1 MQSQIVDYFIKH
13 IMEQKRVVITGMG
26 TITSI
31 GKNINEFKES
41 LFNGRCG
48 ISAIE
53 GMDQF
58 GPLTVHVAGM
68 VKDFKPTELGMDA
81 GSVRRSDKFSQ
92 FGICAAIQAMEQSG
106 LKAGENIEPGRLGC
120 YVGTGIGGMQT
131 FIDQTLVLNNE
142 GPKRISPLFI
152 PMMIGNLGAGNIAI
166 RFNAQGPCLPVVSA
180 CATSTH
186 AVGEAFRA
194 IKFGLADAVIAGGTE
209 AAVNPLAIGG
219 FANMKALTTAQDP
232 LEACLP
238 FDARRGGFV
247 MAEGAGILI
256 LEEYEHAVKRGAN
269 IIAEVAGYGNTCDAY
284 HYTAPRPDGTTTA
297 AALTLAL
304 READYRNDSLLYINA
319 HGTGTHMNDACETK
333 AIKISLGEEEARKVM
348 ISSTKSMHGHMLGAT
363 GAVEL
368 IASAL
373 ALQNGVLPPT
383 IGYKEPDPECDLDY
397 IPNTA
402 RKVQAGYALSCSLG
416 FGGHNAAV
424 ALKQYHD

>member
-1 MQSQIVDYFIKH
+1 MTA
-13 IMEQKRVVITGMG
+13 KRVVITGMG
-26 TITSI
+26 AVTSI
-31 GKNINEFKES
+31 GKNIQEFTDS
-41 LFNGRCG
+41 LINGKCG
-48 ISAIE
+48 ISLLE
-53 GMDQF
+53 GMDKY
-58 GPLTVHVAGM
+58 GELTVKVGGQ
-68 VKDFKPTELGMDA
+68 VKDFNPVELGMDP
-81 GSVRRSDKFSQ
+81 GSARRSDRFSQ
-92 FGICAAIQAMEQSG
+92 FGICAAMQAMLQSG
-106 LKAGENIEPGRLGC
+106 LKADENIPASRLGV
-120 YVGTGIGGMQT
+120 YVGSGIGGMQT
-131 FIDQTLVLNNE
+131 FIDQTIVMKDD
-142 GPKRISPLFI
+142 GARRVSPLFI

-166 RFNAQGPCLPVVSA
+166 KFNAQGPCLPVVSA

-194 IKFGLADAVIAGGTE
+194 IKYGMADAIIAGGTE

-219 FANMKALTTAQDP
+219 FANMKALSTAENP

-256 LEEYEHAVKRGAN
+256 LEEYEHAVKRGAR
-269 IIAEVAGYGNTCDAY
+269 IIAEVTGYGNTCDAY

-297 AALTLAL
+297 ASLSLAL
-304 READYRNDSLLYINA
+304 KEAGYQNDGLLYINA

-333 AIKISLGEEEARKVM
+333 AIKIALGEQEARKVM

-368 IASAL
+368 IASAI
-373 ALQNGVLPPT
+373 ALQEGVLPPT

-397 IPNTA
+397 VPNTA
-402 RKVQAGYALSCSLG
+402 RKVQAEYALSCSLG

-424 ALKQYHD
+424 TLKRYQN

>member
-1 MQSQIVDYFIKH
+1 MT
-13 IMEQKRVVITGMG
+13 EKRVVITGMG
-26 TITSI
+26 AVTSI

-41 LFNGRCG
+41 LFAGRCG
-48 ISAIE
+48 ITLLE
-53 GMDQF
+53 GMDKF
-58 GPLTVHVAGM
+58 GEMAVKVGGQ
-68 VKDFKPTELGMDA
+68 VKDFNPVELGMDA
-81 GSVRRSDKFSQ
+81 GSVRRSDRFSQ
-92 FGICAAIQAMEQSG
+92 FGICAAMQAMEQSG
-106 LKAGENIEPGRLGC
+106 LKAGENVEPGRLGV
-120 YVGTGIGGMQT
+120 YVGSGIGGMQT
-131 FIDQTLVLNNE
+131 FIDQTIVMKEE
-142 GPKRISPLFI
+142 GAKRVSPLFI

-166 RFNAQGPCLPVVSA
+166 KFNACGPCLPVVSA

-186 AVGEAFRA
+186 AIGEAFRA
-194 IKFGLADAVIAGGTE
+194 IKYDMADAIIAGGTE

-219 FANMKALTTAQDP
+219 FANMKALSTAENP

-247 MAEGAGILI
+247 MAEGAGIMI
-256 LEEYEHAVKRGAN
+256 LEEYEHAVKRGAH

-297 AALTLAL
+297 AALSQSLS
-304 READYRNDSLLYINA
+304 EAGYTNDSLLYINA

-333 AIKISLGEEEARKVM
+333 AIKIALGEEQARKVM

-368 IASAL
+368 IASAI
-373 ALQNGVLPPT
+373 ALEEGVLPPT

-402 RKVQAGYALSCSLG
+402 RRVQAEYALSCSLG

-424 ALKQYHD
+424 TLKRYKD

>member
-1 MQSQIVDYFIKH
+1 MS
-13 IMEQKRVVITGMG
+13 KRVVITGMG
-26 TITSI
+26 VVTCI
-31 GKNINEFKES
+31 GKNISEFKES

-48 ISAIE
+48 ISKIE
-53 GMDQF
+53 GLDRF
-58 GPLTVHVAGM
+58 GELSVHVAGQ
-68 VKDFKPTELGMDA
+68 VKDFNPVEMGMDA
-81 GSVRRSDKFSQ
+81 GSVRRSDRFSQ
-92 FGICAAIQAMEQSG
+92 FGICAAMQAMEQSG
-106 LKAGENIEPGRLGC
+106 LKAGENIEPGRLGV
-120 YVGTGIGGMQT
+120 YVGSGIGGMQT
-131 FIDQTLVLNNE
+131 FIDQTIVMKEE
-142 GPKRISPLFI
+142 GAKRVSPLFI

-166 RFNAQGPCLPVVSA
+166 KFNACGPCLPVVSA

-194 IKFGLADAVIAGGTE
+194 IKYGMADAIITGGTE
-209 AAVNPLAIGG
+209 AAVNELAIGG
-219 FANMKALTTAQDP
+219 FANMKALTTVENP

-238 FDARRGGFV
+238 FDKRRGGFV
-247 MAEGAGILI
+247 MAEGAGIMI

-269 IIAEVAGYGNTCDAY
+269 IIAEVSGYGNTCDAY

-297 AALTLAL
+297 ACLSQALS
-304 READYRNDSLLYINA
+304 EAEYRNDQLLYINA

-333 AIKISLGEEEARKVM
+333 AIKIALGDEQARKVM

-368 IASAL
+368 IASAI
-373 ALQNGVLPPT
+373 ALESGVLPPT

-402 RKVQAGYALSCSLG
+402 RRVQAEYALSCSLG

-424 ALKQYHD
+424 ALRRFKD

>member
-1 MQSQIVDYFIKH
+1 MK
-13 IMEQKRVVITGMG
+13 EKRVVITGMG
-26 TITSI
+26 AITSI

-48 ISAIE
+48 ISTIE

-58 GPLTVHVAGM
+58 GPLSVHVAGM
-68 VKDFKPTELGMDA
+68 VKDFKPTELGMDP

-106 LKAGENIEPGRLGC
+106 LKADENIAPGRLGV
-120 YVGTGIGGMQT
+120 YVGSGIGGMQT
-131 FIDQTLVLNNE
+131 FINQTLVLNNE

-166 RFNAQGPCLPVVSA
+166 KFNAQGPCLPVVSA

-194 IKFGLADAVIAGGTE
+194 IKYGLADAIIAGGTE
-209 AAVNPLAIGG
+209 AAVNALAIGG
-219 FANMKALTTAQDP
+219 FANMKALTTAENP

-269 IIAEVAGYGNTCDAY
+269 IIAEVSGYGNTCDAY
-284 HYTAPRPDGTTTA
+284 HYTAPRPDGSTTA
-297 AALTLAL
+297 ASLTLAL
-304 READYRNDSLLYINA
+304 QEACYSNNDLLYINA

-333 AIKISLGEEEARKVM
+333 AIKIALGEEQARKVM

-373 ALQNGVLPPT
+373 ALHEGVLPPT

-402 RKVQAGYALSCSLG
+402 RKVQAEYALSCSLG

-424 ALKQYHD
+424 ALHRYHD

>member
-1 MQSQIVDYFIKH
+1 MT
-13 IMEQKRVVITGMG
+13 EKRVVITGMG
-26 TITSI
+26 TVTCI
-31 GKNINEFKES
+31 GKNINEFKDS
-41 LFNGRCG
+41 LFAGRCG
-48 ISAIE
+48 ISLLE
-53 GMDQF
+53 GMDKYGEMAVKVGGQ
-58 GPLTVHVAGM
+58 
-68 VKDFKPTELGMDA
+68 VKDFNPVELGMDA
-81 GSVRRSDKFSQ
+81 GSVRRSDRFSQ
-92 FGICAAIQAMEQSG
+92 FGICAAMQAMEQSG
-106 LKAGENIEPGRLGC
+106 LKAGENVEPGRLGV
-120 YVGTGIGGMQT
+120 YVGSGIGGMQT
-131 FIDQTLVLNNE
+131 FIDQTIVMKEE
-142 GPKRISPLFI
+142 GARRVSPLFI

-166 RFNAQGPCLPVVSA
+166 KFNACGPCLPVVSA

-194 IKFGLADAVIAGGTE
+194 IKFGMADAIIAGGTE

-219 FANMKALTTAQDP
+219 FANMKALSTAENP

-256 LEEYEHAVKRGAN
+256 LEEYEHAVKRGAH
-269 IIAEVAGYGNTCDAY
+269 IIAEVSGYGNTCDAY

-297 AALTLAL
+297 AALSQSLS
-304 READYRNDSLLYINA
+304 EAGYTNDALLYINA

-333 AIKISLGEEEARKVM
+333 AIKIALGEEQARKVM

-368 IASAL
+368 IASAI
-373 ALQNGVLPPT
+373 ALEEGVLPPT

-402 RKVQAGYALSCSLG
+402 RRVQAEFALSCSLG

-424 ALKQYHD
+424 TLRRYNG

>member
-1 MQSQIVDYFIKH
+1 MK
-13 IMEQKRVVITGMG
+13 EKRVVITGMG
-26 TITSI
+26 AITSI
-31 GKNINEFKES
+31 GKNISEFKES

-48 ISAIE
+48 ISLLE
-53 GMDQF
+53 GMDKY
-58 GPLTVHVAGM
+58 GELTVKVGGQ
-68 VKDFKPTELGMDA
+68 VKDFNPVELGMDA
-81 GSVRRSDKFSQ
+81 GSARRSDRFSQ
-92 FGICAAIQAMEQSG
+92 FGICAAMQAMEQSG
-106 LKAGENIEPGRLGC
+106 LKADENIAASRLGV
-120 YVGTGIGGMQT
+120 YVGSGIGGMQT
-131 FIDQTLVLNNE
+131 FIDQTLVMKDE
-142 GPKRISPLFI
+142 GARRISPLFI

-166 RFNAQGPCLPVVSA
+166 KFNAQGPCLPVVSA

-194 IKFGLADAVIAGGTE
+194 IKYGMADAIIAGGTE
-209 AAVNPLAIGG
+209 AAINPLAIGG
-219 FANMKALTTAQDP
+219 FANMKALTTAENP

-256 LEEYEHAVKRGAN
+256 LEEYEHAVKRGAH

-297 AALTLAL
+297 ASLSLAL
-304 READYRNDSLLYINA
+304 EEAGYQNDGLLYINA

-333 AIKISLGEEEARKVM
+333 AIKIALGDEQARKVM

-368 IASAL
+368 IASAI
-373 ALQNGVLPPT
+373 ALEEGVLPPT

-402 RKVQAGYALSCSLG
+402 RRIQAEYALSCSLG

-424 ALKQYHD
+424 ALRRFKK

>member
-1 MQSQIVDYFIKH
+1 MK
-13 IMEQKRVVITGMG
+13 EKRIVITGMG
-26 TITSI
+26 AITSI

-41 LFNGRCG
+41 LFSGRCG
-48 ISAIE
+48 LSLLE
-53 GMDQF
+53 GMDKF
-58 GPLTVHVAGM
+58 GELSVKVAGQ
-68 VKDFKPTELGMDA
+68 VKDFNPVELGMDPGGA
-81 GSVRRSDKFSQ
+81 RRSDRFSQ

-106 LKAGENIEPGRLGC
+106 LKAGENIEPSRLGC
-120 YVGTGIGGMQT
+120 YVGSGIGGMQT
-131 FIDQTLVLNNE
+131 FIDQTIVMKEE
-142 GPKRISPLFI
+142 GAKRVSPLFI

-166 RFNAQGPCLPVVSA
+166 KFNAQGPCLPVVSA

-194 IKFGLADAVIAGGTE
+194 IKYGMADAIIAGGAE
-209 AAVNPLAIGG
+209 AAINPLAIGG
-219 FANMKALTTAQDP
+219 FANMKALTTAENP

-238 FDARRGGFV
+238 FDKRRGGFV

-256 LEEYEHAVKRGAN
+256 LEEYEHAVKRGAH
-269 IIAEVAGYGNTCDAY
+269 IIAEVSGYGNTCDAY

-297 AALTLAL
+297 ASLSLAL
-304 READYRNDSLLYINA
+304 KEAGYQNDGLLYINA

-333 AIKISLGEEEARKVM
+333 AIKIALGEQEARKVM

-368 IASAL
+368 IASAI
-373 ALQNGVLPPT
+373 ALESGILPPT

-402 RKVQAGYALSCSLG
+402 RRVQAEYALSCSLG
-416 FGGHNAAV
+416 FGGHNSAV
-424 ALKQYHD
+424 VLHRYNG

>member
-1 MQSQIVDYFIKH
+1 MK
-13 IMEQKRVVITGMG
+13 EKRVVITGMG
-26 TITSI
+26 AITSI
-31 GKNINEFKES
+31 GKNISEFKES

-48 ISAIE
+48 ISLLE
-53 GMDQF
+53 GMDKF
-58 GPLTVHVAGM
+58 GELTVKVGGQ
-68 VKDFKPTELGMDA
+68 VKDFNPVELGMDA
-81 GSVRRSDKFSQ
+81 GSARRSDRFSQ
-92 FGICAAIQAMEQSG
+92 FGICAAMQAMEQSG
-106 LKAGENIEPGRLGC
+106 LKADENIAASRLGV
-120 YVGTGIGGMQT
+120 YVGSGIGGMQT
-131 FIDQTLVLNNE
+131 FIDQTIVMKDE
-142 GPKRISPLFI
+142 GARRISPLFI

-166 RFNAQGPCLPVVSA
+166 KFNAQGPCLPVVSA

-194 IKFGLADAVIAGGTE
+194 IKYGMADAIIAGGTE
-209 AAVNPLAIGG
+209 AAINPLAIGG
-219 FANMKALTTAQDP
+219 FANMKALTTAENP

-247 MAEGAGILI
+247 MAEGAGIMI
-256 LEEYEHAVKRGAN
+256 LEEYEHAVKRGAH

-297 AALTLAL
+297 ASLSLAL
-304 READYRNDSLLYINA
+304 EEAGYQNDGLLYINA

-333 AIKISLGEEEARKVM
+333 AIKIALGDEQARKVM

-368 IASAL
+368 IASAI
-373 ALQNGVLPPT
+373 AIEEGVLPPT

-402 RKVQAGYALSCSLG
+402 RRIQAEYALSCSLG

-424 ALKQYHD
+424 ALRRFKK

>member
-1 MQSQIVDYFIKH
+1 MK
-13 IMEQKRVVITGMG
+13 EKRVVITGMG
-26 TITSI
+26 AITSI

-48 ISAIE
+48 ISTIE

-58 GPLTVHVAGM
+58 GPLSVHVAGM
-68 VKDFKPTELGMDA
+68 VKDFKPTELGMDP

-106 LKAGENIEPGRLGC
+106 LKADENIAPGRLGV
-120 YVGTGIGGMQT
+120 YVGSGIGGMQT

-142 GPKRISPLFI
+142 GPRRISPLFI

-166 RFNAQGPCLPVVSA
+166 KFNAQGPCLPVVSA

-194 IKFGLADAVIAGGTE
+194 IKYGLADAIIAGGTE
-209 AAVNPLAIGG
+209 AAVNALAIGG
-219 FANMKALTTAQDP
+219 FANMKALTTAENP

-269 IIAEVAGYGNTCDAY
+269 IIAEVSGYGNTCDAY
-284 HYTAPRPDGTTTA
+284 HYTAPRPDGSTTA
-297 AALTLAL
+297 ASLTLAL
-304 READYRNDSLLYINA
+304 QEAGYSNNDLLYINA

-333 AIKISLGEEEARKVM
+333 AIKIALGEEQARKVM

-373 ALQNGVLPPT
+373 ALHEGVLPPT

-402 RKVQAGYALSCSLG
+402 RKVQAEYALSCSLG

-424 ALKQYHD
+424 ALHRYHD

>member
-1 MQSQIVDYFIKH
+1 MK
-13 IMEQKRVVITGMG
+13 EKRVVITGMG
-26 TITSI
+26 AITSI

-48 ISAIE
+48 ISTIE

-58 GPLTVHVAGM
+58 GPLSVHVAGM
-68 VKDFKPTELGMDA
+68 VKDFKPTELGMDP

-106 LKAGENIEPGRLGC
+106 LKADENIAPGRLGV
-120 YVGTGIGGMQT
+120 YVGSGIGGMQT
-131 FIDQTLVLNNE
+131 FINQTLVLNNE

-166 RFNAQGPCLPVVSA
+166 KFNAQGPCLPVVSA

-194 IKFGLADAVIAGGTE
+194 IKYGLADAIIAGGTE
-209 AAVNPLAIGG
+209 AAVNALAIGG
-219 FANMKALTTAQDP
+219 FANMKALTTAENP

-256 LEEYEHAVKRGAN
+256 LEEYEHAIKRGAN
-269 IIAEVAGYGNTCDAY
+269 IIAEVSGYGNTCDAY
-284 HYTAPRPDGTTTA
+284 HYTAPRPDGSTTA
-297 AALTLAL
+297 ASLTLAL
-304 READYRNDSLLYINA
+304 QEAGYSNSDLLYINA

-333 AIKISLGEEEARKVM
+333 AIKIALGEEQARKVM

-373 ALQNGVLPPT
+373 ALHEGVLPPT

-402 RKVQAGYALSCSLG
+402 RKVQAEYALSCSLG

-424 ALKQYHD
+424 ALHRYHD

>member
-1 MQSQIVDYFIKH
+1 MG
-13 IMEQKRVVITGMG
+13 VIS
-26 TITSI
+26 SI
-31 GKNINEFKES
+31 GKNIEEFEDS
-41 LFNGRCG
+41 LVNGRCG
-48 ISAIE
+48 ISKIE

-58 GPLTVHVAGM
+58 GELSVHVAGM
-68 VKDFKPTELGMDA
+68 VKDFKPTELGMDP

-106 LKAGENIEPGRLGC
+106 LKVGENISPARLGV
-120 YVGTGIGGMQT
+120 YVGSGIGGMQT
-131 FIDQTLVLNNE
+131 FIDQTIVMKEE
-142 GPKRISPLFI
+142 GAKRVSPLFI

-166 RFNAQGPCLPVVSA
+166 KFNAQGPCLPVVSA

-194 IKFGLADAVIAGGTE
+194 IKYGLADAIISGGTE

-219 FANMKALTTAQDP
+219 FANMKALTTAENP

-238 FDARRGGFV
+238 FDKRRGGFV

-256 LEEYEHAVKRGAN
+256 LEEYEHAVKRGAH
-269 IIAEVAGYGNTCDAY
+269 IIAEVCGYGNTCDAY

-297 AALTLAL
+297 ASLSQALD
-304 READYRNDSLLYINA
+304 EAGYKAGEQLYINA
-319 HGTGTHMNDACETK
+319 HGTGTAMNDKCETN
-333 AIKISLGEEEARKVM
+333 AIKIALGEEDARKAM

-373 ALQNGVLPPT
+373 ALESGILPPT

-402 RKVQAGYALSCSLG
+402 RKVQAEVALSCSLG

-424 ALKQYHD
+424 ALRRYHD

>member
-1 MQSQIVDYFIKH
+1 MNT
-13 IMEQKRVVITGMG
+13 KRVVITGMG
-26 TITSI
+26 VITCI
-31 GKNINEFKES
+31 GKNISEFKES
-41 LFNGRCG
+41 LENGKCG
-48 ISAIE
+48 ISEIE
-53 GMDQF
+53 GLDRF
-58 GPLTVHVAGM
+58 GELTVHVAGQ
-68 VKDFKPTELGMDA
+68 VKDFKPTEMGMDA
-81 GSVRRSDKFSQ
+81 GGARRSDRFSQ

-120 YVGTGIGGMQT
+120 YVGSGIGGMQT
-131 FIDQTLVLNNE
+131 FIDQTIVMKE
-142 GPKRISPLFI
+142 DGARRVSPLFI

-194 IKFGLADAVIAGGTE
+194 IKYGQADAIITGGTE
-209 AAVNPLAIGG
+209 AAVNELAIGG
-219 FANMKALTTAQDP
+219 FANMKALTTAQNP
-232 LEACLP
+232 AEACLP

-247 MAEGAGILI
+247 MAEGAGILV
-256 LEEYEHAVKRGAN
+256 LEEYEHAVKRGAH
-269 IIAEVAGYGNTCDAY
+269 IIAEVVGYGNTCDAY

-297 AALTLAL
+297 AALSQSLN
-304 READYRNDSLLYINA
+304 EGGYDNSLLYINA

-333 AIKISLGEEEARKVM
+333 AIKIALGEEQARKVM

-368 IASAL
+368 IASAI
-373 ALQNGVLPPT
+373 ALESGVLPPT

-397 IPNTA
+397 IPNNA
-402 RKVQAGYALSCSLG
+402 RKVQAEYALSCSLG

-424 ALKQYHD
+424 TLKRFKD

>member
-1 MQSQIVDYFIKH
+1 
-13 IMEQKRVVITGMG
+13 MEKRVVITGMG
-26 TITSI
+26 AVTSI
-31 GKNINEFKES
+31 GKNISEFKQS
-41 LFNGRCG
+41 LFAGRCG
-48 ISAIE
+48 LSLLE
-53 GMDQF
+53 GMDKY
-58 GPLTVHVAGM
+58 GELNVHVGGQ
-68 VKDFKPTELGMDA
+68 VKDFNPVELGMDA
-81 GSVRRSDKFSQ
+81 GSVRRSDRFSQ
-92 FGICAAIQAMEQSG
+92 FGICAAMQAIEQSG
-106 LKAGENIEPGRLGC
+106 LKADENIPASRLGV
-120 YVGTGIGGMQT
+120 YVGSGIGGMQT
-131 FIDQTLVLNNE
+131 FIDQTIVMKEE
-142 GPKRISPLFI
+142 GSKRVSPLFI

-166 RFNAQGPCLPVVSA
+166 KFNAQGPCLPVVSA

-194 IKFGLADAVIAGGTE
+194 IKYGLADAIIAGGTE

-219 FANMKALTTAQDP
+219 FANMKALSTATDP

-256 LEEYEHAVKRGAN
+256 LEEYNHAVKRGAH
-269 IIAEVAGYGNTCDAY
+269 IIAEVSGYGNTCDAY

-297 AALTLAL
+297 AALSQSLA
-304 READYRNDSLLYINA
+304 EAGYTNNSLLYINA

-333 AIKISLGEEEARKVM
+333 AIKIALGEQEARKVM

-368 IASAL
+368 IASAI
-373 ALQNGVLPPT
+373 ALENGVLPPT

-402 RKVQAGYALSCSLG
+402 RRVQAEYALSCSLG

-424 ALKQYHD
+424 TLKRFNN

>member
-1 MQSQIVDYFIKH
+1 
-13 IMEQKRVVITGMG
+13 MG
-26 TITSI
+26 TVTCI
-31 GKNINEFKES
+31 GKNINEFKDS
-41 LFNGRCG
+41 LFAGRCG
-48 ISAIE
+48 ISLLE
-53 GMDQF
+53 GMDKYGEMAVKVGGQ
-58 GPLTVHVAGM
+58 
-68 VKDFKPTELGMDA
+68 VKDFNPVELGMDA
-81 GSVRRSDKFSQ
+81 GSVRRSDRFSQ
-92 FGICAAIQAMEQSG
+92 FGICAAMQAMEQSG
-106 LKAGENIEPGRLGC
+106 LKAGENVEPGRLGV
-120 YVGTGIGGMQT
+120 YVGSGIGGMQT
-131 FIDQTLVLNNE
+131 FIDQTIVMKEE
-142 GPKRISPLFI
+142 GARRVSPLFI

-166 RFNAQGPCLPVVSA
+166 KFNACGPCLPVVSA

-194 IKFGLADAVIAGGTE
+194 IKFGMADAIIAGGTE

-219 FANMKALTTAQDP
+219 FANMKALSTAENP

-256 LEEYEHAVKRGAN
+256 LEEYEHAVKRGAH
-269 IIAEVAGYGNTCDAY
+269 IIAEVSGYGNTCDAY

-297 AALTLAL
+297 AALSQSLS
-304 READYRNDSLLYINA
+304 EAGYTNDALLYINA

-333 AIKISLGEEEARKVM
+333 AIKIALGEEQARKVM

-368 IASAL
+368 IASAI
-373 ALQNGVLPPT
+373 ALEEGVLPPT

-402 RKVQAGYALSCSLG
+402 RRVQAEFALSCSLG

-424 ALKQYHD
+424 TLRRYNG

>member
-1 MQSQIVDYFIKH
+1 MK
-13 IMEQKRVVITGMG
+13 EKRVVITGMG
-26 TITSI
+26 AITSI

-48 ISAIE
+48 ISTIE

-58 GPLTVHVAGM
+58 GPLSVHVAGM
-68 VKDFKPTELGMDA
+68 VKDFKPTELGMDP

-106 LKAGENIEPGRLGC
+106 LKADENIAPGRLGV
-120 YVGTGIGGMQT
+120 YVGSGIGGMQT

-166 RFNAQGPCLPVVSA
+166 KFNAQGPCLPVVSA

-194 IKFGLADAVIAGGTE
+194 IKYGLADAIIAGGTE
-209 AAVNPLAIGG
+209 AAVNALAIGG
-219 FANMKALTTAQDP
+219 FANMKALTTAENP

-269 IIAEVAGYGNTCDAY
+269 IIAEVSGYGNTCDAY
-284 HYTAPRPDGTTTA
+284 HYTAPRPDGSTTA
-297 AALTLAL
+297 ASLTLAL
-304 READYRNDSLLYINA
+304 QEAGYSNSDLLYINA

-333 AIKISLGEEEARKVM
+333 AIKIALGEEQARKVM

-373 ALQNGVLPPT
+373 ALHEGVLPPT

-402 RKVQAGYALSCSLG
+402 RKVQAEYALSCSLG

-424 ALKQYHD
+424 ALHRYHD

>member
-1 MQSQIVDYFIKH
+1 
-13 IMEQKRVVITGMG
+13 METKRVVITGMG
-26 TITSI
+26 VITSI
-31 GKNINEFKES
+31 GKNISEFKES
-41 LFNGRCG
+41 LENGRLG
-48 ISAIE
+48 ISEIE
-53 GMDQF
+53 GLDRF
-58 GPLTVHVAGM
+58 GELTVHVAGQ
-68 VKDFKPTELGMDA
+68 VKDFKPTEMGMDA
-81 GSVRRSDKFSQ
+81 GGARRSDRFSQ

-120 YVGTGIGGMQT
+120 YVGSGIGGMQT
-131 FIDQTLVLNNE
+131 FIDQTIVMKE
-142 GPKRISPLFI
+142 DGARRVSPLFI

-194 IKFGLADAVIAGGTE
+194 IKYGQADAIITGGTE
-209 AAVNPLAIGG
+209 AAVNELAIGG
-219 FANMKALTTAQDP
+219 FANMKALTTAQNP
-232 LEACLP
+232 AEACLP

-247 MAEGAGILI
+247 MAEGAGILV
-256 LEEYEHAVKRGAN
+256 LEEYEHAVKRGAH
-269 IIAEVAGYGNTCDAY
+269 IIAEVVGYGNTCDAY

-297 AALTLAL
+297 AALSQSLN
-304 READYRNDSLLYINA
+304 EAGYDNSLLYINA

-333 AIKISLGEEEARKVM
+333 AIKIALGEDQARKVM

-368 IASAL
+368 IASAI
-373 ALQNGVLPPT
+373 ALESGVLPPT

-402 RKVQAGYALSCSLG
+402 RKVQAEYALSCSLG

-424 ALKQYHD
+424 TLKRFKD

>member
-1 MQSQIVDYFIKH
+1 MK
-13 IMEQKRVVITGMG
+13 EKRVVITGMG
-26 TITSI
+26 AITSI

-48 ISAIE
+48 ISTIE

-58 GPLTVHVAGM
+58 GPLSVHVAGM
-68 VKDFKPTELGMDA
+68 VKDFKPTELGMDP

-106 LKAGENIEPGRLGC
+106 LKADENIAPGRLGV
-120 YVGTGIGGMQT
+120 YVGSGIGGMQT

-166 RFNAQGPCLPVVSA
+166 KFNAQGPCLPVVSA

-194 IKFGLADAVIAGGTE
+194 IKYGLADAIIAGGTE
-209 AAVNPLAIGG
+209 AAVNALAIGG
-219 FANMKALTTAQDP
+219 FANMKALTTAENP

-269 IIAEVAGYGNTCDAY
+269 IIAEVSGYGNTCDAY
-284 HYTAPRPDGTTTA
+284 HYTAPRPDGSTTA
-297 AALTLAL
+297 ASLTLAL
-304 READYRNDSLLYINA
+304 QEAGYSNSELLYINA

-333 AIKISLGEEEARKVM
+333 AIKIALGEEQARKVM

-373 ALQNGVLPPT
+373 ALHEGVLPPT

-402 RKVQAGYALSCSLG
+402 RKVQAEYALSCSLG

-424 ALKQYHD
+424 ALHRYHD